1 MLPKHM
7 VRATAYDKLTSRA
20 HTILAVKKA
29 RVRIRHP
36 KATDCAS
43 FLKMVRLSRKLHRPW
58 VYPPDSREK
67 FLRFVKKARDGRN
80 ESFLVCLKDGG
91 AIVGVISLNEIIH
104 GALEGAF
111 IGYYGAAGHENQ
123 GYISKGLSLV
133 LRHAFRKLG
142 LHRLE
147 ANIQP
152 DNTRSL
158 ALAKRCGFRLEGF
171 SPRYLKIGGRWRDHE
186 RWAITYENWLKEQR

>member
-1 MLPKHM
+1 M
-7 VRATAYDKLTSRA
+7 S
-20 HTILAVKKA
+20 
-29 RVRIRHP
+29 
-36 KATDCAS
+36 
-43 FLKMVRLSRKLHRPW
+43 
-58 VYPPDSREK
+58 E
-67 FLRFVKKARDGRN
+67 
-80 ESFLVCLKDGG
+80 
-91 AIVGVISLNEIIH
+91 
-104 GALEGAF
+104 
-111 IGYYGAAGHENQ
+111 
-123 GYISKGLSLV
+123 GLSLV

-186 RWAITYENWLKEQR
+186 RWAITYENWLQEQR